1 MKDKIR
7 DIADF
12 FTRSLDVPLTRRRRV
27 WSARL
32 VWRYTLFQ
40 VPALAL
46 MVMIMIVIRQWVELP
61 AWFAWGLV
69 IIWVIKD
76 VALFPLTWR
85 AYDRDHA
92 GEANS
97 MVGRQGVVQER
108 LSPVGT
114 VRVGGE
120 LWQARLMEAGS
131 PIDKGEIIQVRDI
144 RGLTLFV
151 EQVTEKCPPK
161 D

>member
-7 DIADF
+7 GIASF
-12 FTRSLDVPLTRRRRV
+12 FTRSLDVPLTWRRRD
-27 WSARL
+27 WSAQL
-32 VWRYTLFQ
+32 VWRYTLLQ
-40 VPALAL
+40 IPVLAL
-46 MVMIMIVIRQWVELP
+46 IVIILIVIQQWVELP
-61 AWFAWGLV
+61 AWFTWGLV
-69 IIWVIKD
+69 TIWVIKD

-85 AYDRDHA
+85 AYDWDHA

-108 LSPVGT
+108 LSPAGS
-114 VRVGGE
+114 VRVRGE
-120 LWQARLMEAGS
+120 LWQARLMGEGS
-131 PIDKGEIIQVRDI
+131 PIDKGEVIQVREI

-151 EQVTEKCPPK
+151 EQVTEEYPPK